1 MTNGMVPELVDKLLD
16 EPNVVFIL
24 EKVQNA
30 LADEA
35 ARRNAFY
42 DWIEEDQKA
51 EFINGEIIM
60 HSPVKRNHL
69 NVVGNLFTSLSVY
82 VVSRG
87 LGQVDSQKAMIS
99 LTRNDYEPDICF
111 WSKEKAK
118 HFHQDQMQHPAP
130 DLIVEVTSKGTVDR
144 DRGIKFKD
152 YAAHGVTEYW
162 IVDPSKETVE
172 KYLLDME
179 TMQYDEPVF
188 IHPKQVIDST
198 VVDGFVIP
206 VRAIFDQKT
215 NMEVLSRL
223 MS

>member
-1 MTNGMVPELVDKLLD
+1 MPELVDKLLD

-24 EKVQNA
+24 EKVQTA
-30 LADEA
+30 LANEA
-35 ARRNAFY
+35 ERRKAFY
-42 DWIEEDQKA
+42 DWIKEDQKA

-69 NVVGNLFTSLSVY
+69 NVVGNLFTLLRVY
-82 VVSRG
+82 VISRD
-87 LGQVDSQKAMIS
+87 LGQVDSEKALIS

-111 WSKEKAK
+111 WGKEKAK
-118 HFHQDQMQHPAP
+118 FFHENQMQHPAP
-130 DLIVEVTSKGTVDR
+130 DLIIEVLSKGTVDR

-152 YAAHGVTEYW
+152 YAAHGVGEYW
-162 IVDPSKETVE
+162 IVDPLKETVE
-172 KYLLDME
+172 KYILDIE
-179 TMQYDEPVF
+179 TMEYDEPVF
-188 IHPKQVIDST
+188 IHPKQVIDSN

-215 NMEVLSRL
+215 NMEVLSGM

>member
-1 MTNGMVPELVDKLLD
+1 MMPELVDRLLD

-24 EKVQNA
+24 EKVQTA

-35 ARRNAFY
+35 ERRRAFY
-42 DWIEEDQKA
+42 DWIKEDQKA

-69 NVVGNLFTSLSVY
+69 NVVGNLFRLLSVY
-82 VVSRG
+82 VISRD
-87 LGQVDSQKAMIS
+87 LGQVDSEKALIS

-111 WSKEKAK
+111 WGKDKAK
-118 HFHQDQMQHPAP
+118 HFYENQMQHPAP
-130 DLIVEVTSKGTVDR
+130 DLIVEVLSKGTAER

-162 IVDPSKETVE
+162 IVDPLKETVE
-172 KYLLDME
+172 KYVLDIE
-179 TMQYDEPVF
+179 TMEYDGPVF
-188 IHPKQVIDST
+188 IHPKQVIDSS
-198 VVDGFVIP
+198 VIDGFVIP
-206 VRAIFDQKT
+206 VRAIFDQKI
-215 NMEVLSRL
+215 NMEVLASI

>member
-1 MTNGMVPELVDKLLD
+1 MPELVDKLLD

-24 EKVQNA
+24 EKVQTA
-30 LADEA
+30 LANEA
-35 ARRNAFY
+35 ESRKAFY
-42 DWIEEDQKA
+42 DWIKEDQKA

-69 NVVGNLFTSLSVY
+69 NVVGNLFRLLSVY
-82 VVSRG
+82 VISRD
-87 LGQVDSQKAMIS
+87 LGQVDSEKALIS

-111 WSKEKAK
+111 WGKEKAK
-118 HFHQDQMQHPAP
+118 FFHENQMQHPAP
-130 DLIVEVTSKGTVDR
+130 DLIVEVLSKGTVDR

-152 YAAHGVTEYW
+152 YAAHGVGEYW
-162 IVDPSKETVE
+162 IVDPLKETVE
-172 KYLLDME
+172 KYILDIE
-179 TMQYDEPVF
+179 TMEYDEPVF
-188 IHPKQVIDST
+188 IHPKQVIDSN

-215 NMEVLSRL
+215 NMEVLSGM

>member
-1 MTNGMVPELVDKLLD
+1 MPELVDKLLD

-24 EKVQNA
+24 EKVQTA
-30 LADEA
+30 LANEA
-35 ARRNAFY
+35 ERRKAFY
-42 DWIEEDQKA
+42 DWIKEDQKA

-69 NVVGNLFTSLSVY
+69 NVVGNLFTLLRVY
-82 VVSRG
+82 VISRD
-87 LGQVDSQKAMIS
+87 LGQVDSEKALIS

-111 WSKEKAK
+111 WGKEKAK
-118 HFHQDQMQHPAP
+118 FFHENQMQHPAP
-130 DLIVEVTSKGTVDR
+130 DLIVEVLSKGTVDR

-152 YAAHGVTEYW
+152 YAAHGVGEYW
-162 IVDPSKETVE
+162 IVDPLKETVE
-172 KYLLDME
+172 KYILDIDTME
-179 TMQYDEPVF
+179 YDEPVF
-188 IHPKQVIDST
+188 IHPKQVIDSN

-215 NMEVLSRL
+215 NMEVLSGM

>member
-1 MTNGMVPELVDKLLD
+1 MPELVDKLLD

-24 EKVQNA
+24 EKVQTA
-30 LADEA
+30 LANEA
-35 ARRNAFY
+35 ESRKAFY
-42 DWIEEDQKA
+42 DWIKEDQKA

-69 NVVGNLFTSLSVY
+69 NVVGNLFTLLRVY
-82 VVSRG
+82 VISRD
-87 LGQVDSQKAMIS
+87 LGQVDSEKALIS

-111 WSKEKAK
+111 WGKEKAK
-118 HFHQDQMQHPAP
+118 FFHENQMQHPAP
-130 DLIVEVTSKGTVDR
+130 DLIVEVLSKGTVDR

-152 YAAHGVTEYW
+152 YAAHGVGEYW
-162 IVDPSKETVE
+162 IVDPLKETVE
-172 KYLLDME
+172 KYILDIDTME
-179 TMQYDEPVF
+179 YDEPVF
-188 IHPKQVIDST
+188 IHPKQVIDSN

-215 NMEVLSRL
+215 NMEVLSGM

>member
-1 MTNGMVPELVDKLLD
+1 MPELVDKLLD

-24 EKVQNA
+24 EKVQTA
-30 LADEA
+30 LANEA
-35 ARRNAFY
+35 ERRKAFY
-42 DWIEEDQKA
+42 DWIKEDQKA

-69 NVVGNLFTSLSVY
+69 NVVGNLFTLLRVY
-82 VVSRG
+82 VISRD
-87 LGQVDSQKAMIS
+87 LGQVDSEKALIS

-111 WSKEKAK
+111 WGKEKAK
-118 HFHQDQMQHPAP
+118 FFHENQMQHPAP
-130 DLIVEVTSKGTVDR
+130 DLIVEVLSKGTVDR

-152 YAAHGVTEYW
+152 YAAHGVGEYW
-162 IVDPSKETVE
+162 IVDPLKETVE
-172 KYLLDME
+172 KYILDIE
-179 TMQYDEPVF
+179 TMEYDEPVF
-188 IHPKQVIDST
+188 IHPKQVIDSN

-215 NMEVLSRL
+215 NMEVLSGM

>member
-1 MTNGMVPELVDKLLD
+1 MMPELVDKLLD

-24 EKVQNA
+24 EKVQTA
-30 LADEA
+30 LANEA
-35 ARRNAFY
+35 ESRKAFY
-42 DWIEEDQKA
+42 DWIKEDQKA

-69 NVVGNLFTSLSVY
+69 NVVGNLFTLLRVY
-82 VVSRG
+82 VISRD
-87 LGQVDSQKAMIS
+87 LGQVDSEKALIS

-111 WSKEKAK
+111 WGKEKAK
-118 HFHQDQMQHPAP
+118 FFHENQMQHPAP
-130 DLIVEVTSKGTVDR
+130 DLIVEVLSKGTVDR

-152 YAAHGVTEYW
+152 YAAHGVGEYW
-162 IVDPSKETVE
+162 IVDPLKETVE
-172 KYLLDME
+172 KYILDIDTME
-179 TMQYDEPVF
+179 YDEPVF
-188 IHPKQVIDST
+188 IHPKQVIDSN

-215 NMEVLSRL
+215 NMEVLSGM